1 MSHRAPPSNVFAP
14 TFFRTPEDQAVLDA
28 ADEYVRGP
36 ADGHKAQRRH
46 RLQKAV
52 LERWWSKQ
60 SSPLAKR
67 RAAILSSAGAA
78 DLRAKGNRPSPEAP

>member
-1 MSHRAPPSNVFAP
+1 MSHRAPPQP
-14 TFFRTPEDQAVLDA
+14 TFFRTAEDQAVLDA
-28 ADEYVRGP
+28 ADDYVLGP
-36 ADGHKAQRRH
+36 ADGRKAERRH

-67 RAAILSSAGAA
+67 RAAILGAA
-78 DLRAKGNRPSPEAP
+78 